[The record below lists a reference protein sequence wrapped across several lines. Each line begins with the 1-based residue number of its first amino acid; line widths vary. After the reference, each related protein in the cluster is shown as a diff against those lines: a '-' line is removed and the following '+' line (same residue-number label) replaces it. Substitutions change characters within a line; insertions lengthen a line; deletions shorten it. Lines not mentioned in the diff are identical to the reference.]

1 MFKIMIH
8 RIKSV
13 LTEIGFCAKDV
24 ESVSQDIFNVYT
36 SAERCYHNIN
46 HIFKML
52 DNFDDF
58 IRCSGCTT
66 VVKNINEFA
75 FAIIMHDYIHGTTDD
90 VNKSAQKAKDFL
102 HKISLEYDT
111 EYVEKLIRATDY
123 NKYLKTDFDEQLMQ
137 DLDLNTL
144 GADYVEYSE
153 YSNQIRCEY
162 IRYPDSIFYKERIK
176 VLNTFLNRRYIFNTE
191 YYRDK
196 YERTARNN
204 IAKELSKIVAFAD

>member
-1 MFKIMIH
+1 LIDF
-8 RIKSV
+8 S
-13 LTEIGFCAKDV
+13 F
-24 ESVSQDIFNVYT
+24 SQIL
-36 SAERCYHNIN
+36 SERY
-46 HIFKML
+46 
-52 DNFDDF
+52 
-58 IRCSGCTT
+58 T
-66 VVKNINEFA
+66 VVKNIKEFA

-90 VNKSAQKAKDFL
+90 VNKSAQQAKDFL

-144 GADYVEYSE
+144 GADYAEYSE

-191 YYRDK
+191 YYRK
-196 YERTARNN
+196 IYEQAARNN
-204 IAKELSKIVAFAD
+204 IAKELEKIVAFAD

>member
-52 DNFDDF
+52 NNFDDF
-58 IRCSGCTT
+58 IQCSGCTK
-66 VVKNINEFA
+66 VVKNIKEFA

-90 VNKSAQKAKDFL
+90 VNKSAQQAKDFL

-144 GADYVEYSE
+144 GADYAEYSE

-191 YYRDK
+191 YYRK
-196 YERTARNN
+196 IYEQAARNN
-204 IAKELSKIVAFAD
+204 IAKELSKIVAFVD